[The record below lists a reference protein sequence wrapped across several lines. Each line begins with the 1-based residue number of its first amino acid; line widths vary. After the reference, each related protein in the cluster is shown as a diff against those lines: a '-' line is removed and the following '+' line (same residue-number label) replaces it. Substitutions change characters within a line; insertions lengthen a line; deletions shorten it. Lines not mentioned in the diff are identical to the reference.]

1 MAPLDD
7 ILARAMEVAP
17 TALLVIDAEG
27 RIVFANAALLAMF
40 GYARDELAGQRVEV
54 LVPDAVR
61 EAHCA
66 GRAALSSLPGRSGML
81 TVCGRRRDGSELL
94 VEVQVDQAVTE
105 RGPMVVAS
113 LRDMGDRVELRDS
126 PRDPRPTSRADPSRL
141 ASLLGLERR
150 GVFRRPRAS
159 PSGRLDAHPGRRSRC
174 ESLIEALRASEER
187 FRLAFEEAPVGMGMV
202 GLDGRIVRM
211 NRALCRMIGYAEEEL
226 IGGRFDLVTHPD
238 DVAGDRAAVEALRS
252 GRAELVRREKR
263 LIARGGEVIH
273 IVLTTVALH
282 DPTGQPIHFI
292 GHVQDLREQRRAE
305 EAQRRS
311 ETMYRALFELA
322 PEGVVVIDREDRVT
336 DPNPAFCS
344 MFGYLREELA
354 GKPLRD
360 FVPERDGDQPARTRE
375 QLRAA
380 GTTLVTEWKGRRR
393 DGGWQS
399 AEVSVTLLPDESLLG
414 FVRDV
419 RERKRLERERETAL
433 RRLRT
438 VIDRCPIGIGLMYA
452 DDPTRPLLNP
462 RGWALLGRPEDP
474 LHIGVMY
481 CPDGTPLPFDESP
494 AIRALRGETVD
505 RMELVHQAPSGR
517 RTPLVAYAAPL
528 HDADGAIEGAVVA
541 FEDTSAEKDLE
552 RLRSEWTSIV
562 AHDLRQ
568 PVTAIQLFA
577 KAVARATEHEGATRR
592 RVAQIQDAART
603 LERMIGDL
611 LDLAQAEVRRLPLAR
626 RLVDLPALLASSV
639 TRANLEAPDREV
651 SLSVRGDVP
660 LVDAD
665 PDRVAQITD
674 NLLGNAVKYGA
685 PGTPITVRVERAE
698 REVTVTVE
706 NEGPGVAPED
716 LPLLFE
722 RFHRGTQSGILGV
735 GLGLY
740 IARQLVEAHG
750 GTIGVESAPAGPT
763 RFRFTLPINRP
774 T

>member
-1 MAPLDD
+1 MDPLGD

-40 GYARDELAGQRVEV
+40 GYAPGELAGQRVEV
-54 LVPDAVR
+54 LVPDAAR

-66 GRAALSSLPGRSGML
+66 GRAALSSLPSRSGMR
-81 TVCGRRRDGSELL
+81 TVCGRRRDGSELY

-113 LRDMGDRVELRDS
+113 LRDVGDRVEL
-126 PRDPRPTSRADPSRL
+126 T
-141 ASLLGLERR
+141 
-150 GVFRRPRAS
+150 
-159 PSGRLDAHPGRRSRC
+159 
-174 ESLIEALRASEER
+174 EALRASEER

-202 GLDGRIVRM
+202 GLDGRIVRA
-211 NRALCRMIGYAEEEL
+211 NRALCRLVGYAEEEL
-226 IGGRFDLVTHPD
+226 IGGRFDRVTHPD

-282 DPTGQPIHFI
+282 DPSGRPIHFI

-322 PEGVVVIDREDRVT
+322 PEGVVVIDREDHIA

-344 MFGYLREELA
+344 MFGYPREELA

-360 FVPERDGDQPARTRE
+360 FLPEGDVDQPARVRAL
-375 QLRAA
+375 LRAA
-380 GTTLVTEWKGRRR
+380 GTTLVTEWQGRRR

-399 AEVSVTLLPDESLLG
+399 TEASVALLPDQSLLG

-438 VIDRCPIGIGLMYA
+438 VVDRCPIGIGLMYA
-452 DDPTRPLLNP
+452 DDPTHPVLNP
-462 RGWALLGRPEDP
+462 RGWALLGRPDDP
-474 LHIGVMY
+474 LHIGAM
-481 CPDGTPLPFDESP
+481 CHPDGTPLPFDESP
-494 AIRALRGETVD
+494 AIRALRGETVE

-577 KAVARATEHEGATRR
+577 KAVARATEHEGPTRR

-611 LDLAQAEVRRLPLAR
+611 LDLARAEVRRLPLAR

-639 TRANLEAPDREV
+639 TRANLEAPDRDV
-651 SLSVRGDVP
+651 SLSVRGDLP

-674 NLLGNAVKYGA
+674 NLLGNAIKYGA

-698 REVTVTVE
+698 REVTVTVA
-706 NEGPGVAPED
+706 NEGPGVADED
-716 LPLLFE
+716 LPQLFE

-750 GTIGVESAPAGPT
+750 GVIGVQSAPAGPT